1 MTSTA
6 EATDPGSTWPA
17 GAATAGGSLP
27 GQDPLEAVR
36 LVFGELGSLPFLP
49 ELPQRGAGADMIGR
63 GASLLVALPVEI
75 VPSGW
80 RLTDHPGR
88 DLRRANDFLSRDL
101 DALQLQAEGYRG
113 PLKVQVPGPWTLAA
127 SLELPSGHRAVSDRG
142 ATRDLAESLT
152 EGVRLHLEEL
162 GKRVPGASLVLQ
174 VDEPSLPTVLAGQV
188 PTASGYGSIRAVE
201 SAVAEQLLGQLLA
214 VAPAGGRVVHC
225 CAEKPPLAIFRG
237 AGADALSIDATGA
250 DLTRAEQLDPLG
262 NAVDAGVG
270 LWLGVVPA
278 VDAPISSR
286 LVVDRISKLWNALG
300 FAPDQLAHFVVPTTA
315 CGLAG
320 ATPGYVRRAFTVLRE
335 VGEELREQR

>member
-1 MTSTA
+1 MTT
-6 EATDPGSTWPA
+6 GSDSSQTGPSWPA

-27 GQDPLEAVR
+27 GQDPIEALR
-36 LVFGELGSLPFLP
+36 LVFGELGALPFLP
-49 ELPQRGAGADMIGR
+49 ELPNRGPGADMIGR
-63 GASLLVALPVEI
+63 GAGLLVALPVEV

-101 DALQLQAEGYRG
+101 DALQQLADGYSG

-127 SLELPSGHRAVSDRG
+127 SIELPSGHRAVSDRG

-152 EGVRLHLEEL
+152 EGLRLHLDEL
-162 GKRVPGASLVLQ
+162 SRRVPGASLALQ
-174 VDEPSLPTVLAGQV
+174 VDEPSLPSVLAGQV
-188 PTASGYGSIRAVE
+188 PTASGYGSIRSVE
-201 SAVAEQLLGQLLA
+201 SAVVEQVLGELLA

-225 CAEKPPLAIFRG
+225 CADKPPLALFRG

-250 DLTRAEQLDPLG
+250 DLTTAERLDPLG
-262 NAVDAGVG
+262 DAVEAGVS

-278 VDAPISSR
+278 TDAAISSR
-286 LVVDRISKLWNALG
+286 LITDRVTTLWSALG
-300 FAPDQLAHFVVPTTA
+300 FGRDQLARSVVPTTA

-335 VGEELREQR
+335 VGTELAQQQ